1 MLKFDICIDV
11 NKYIK
16 SQECMQKESG
26 GVKEMRK
33 RVGER
38 SRQTY
43 LFGKIL
49 SCEIARY
56 EFHMKIFIIQIIG

>member
-16 SQECMQKESG
+16 SQEYMHKESG

-33 RVGER
+33 RGGREK
-38 SRQTY
+38 QAD
-43 LFGKIL
+43 IL
-49 SCEIARY
+49 IR
-56 EFHMKIFIIQIIG
+56 KNTKL